1 MTNLLGSTKLGN
13 RMPDYF
19 VIHCNKRWHRSS
31 FSASMLFLL
40 TGSASISLH
49 LNGHFSTW
57 TWVSRFYWS

>member
-1 MTNLLGSTKLGN
+1 
-13 RMPDYF
+13 MPDYF

-40 TGSASISLH
+40 SGSASISLH

-57 TWVSRFYWS
+57 TWVSWFYWS